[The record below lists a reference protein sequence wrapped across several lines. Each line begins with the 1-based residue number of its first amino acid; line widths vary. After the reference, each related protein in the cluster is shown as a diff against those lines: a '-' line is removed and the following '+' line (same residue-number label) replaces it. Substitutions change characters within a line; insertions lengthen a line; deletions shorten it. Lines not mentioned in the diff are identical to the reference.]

1 MTLQLRKN
9 SNKNNHKVVHII
21 LGVDGE
27 FALQPLKRLP
37 ESSFPYRCKNPCCNG
52 N

>member
-27 FALQPLKRLP
+27 FALQPLCHFAEEAP
-37 ESSFPYRCKNPCCNG
+37 
-52 N
+52 